1 MDPDCRQLYRTAPEL
16 ISINQ
21 SVVSMNAS
29 LLIAAVLL
37 LSSSVASACKAPVPQ
52 SMKSTPVGDNVVVN
66 GRVMAIA
73 QVQSAD
79 AVKTVLDA
87 TAKQWTEL
95 GHDVRL
101 QTIPGWQVLSGKGG
115 NCLVTL
121 QVTDRN
127 GTFGYLA
134 QSKKSLTASVT
145 AQSRGIPLPGD
156 AKVASSVASVDDGR
170 RGLVLSMTSPSS
182 LDELNSYFLKTFHD
196 NNWTSPRS
204 HKVRNTASNV
214 TTLFLNAQRGRER
227 VEIVAWDE
235 GSTQI
240 MMTIS
245 DSL

>member
-1 MDPDCRQLYRTAPEL
+1 
-16 ISINQ
+16 
-21 SVVSMNAS
+21 MNAS

-37 LSSSVASACKAPVPQ
+37 LSSSIASACQAPVPKG
-52 SMKSTPVGDNVVVN
+52 MTSTPVGDNVVVN

-73 QVQSAD
+73 QVQGPD
-79 AVKTVLDA
+79 EVKAVLEGA
-87 TAKQWTEL
+87 ARQWKEL
-95 GHDVRL
+95 GHEVRL
-101 QTIPGWQVLSGKGG
+101 QTIPGWQVLSGKSG

-121 QVTDRN
+121 QVTSRK

-134 QSKKSLTASVT
+134 RSKKNLTASVT
-145 AQSRGIPLPGD
+145 AGSRGVPLPGD

-170 RGLVLSMTSPSS
+170 RGLVVSMTSPSS

-196 NNWTSPRS
+196 NKWESPRS
-204 HKVRNTASNV
+204 HKVKNTASNV